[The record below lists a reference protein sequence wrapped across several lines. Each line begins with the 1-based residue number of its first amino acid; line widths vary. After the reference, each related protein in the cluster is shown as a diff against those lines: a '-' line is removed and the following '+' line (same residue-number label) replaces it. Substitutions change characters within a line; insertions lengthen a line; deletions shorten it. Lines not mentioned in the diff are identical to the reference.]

1 LHAVINV
8 WATYG
13 SNYPSSAYST
23 GVALAME
30 ASSCDDPPMAKA
42 SGSPIEPAVH
52 LKWAAKV
59 ADHDYAAAE
68 AYLSL
73 KLSEDDVAKAVRRLR
88 KGALTTRR
96 ANDILRAAGLT
107 AAPLDDPGVMKDL
120 IKAIEGERLSPVL
133 VLSAKKGADIADG
146 FHRVS
151 LVYRLDPYAEVPLKL
166 G

>member
-1 LHAVINV
+1 
-8 WATYG
+8 
-13 SNYPSSAYST
+13 
-23 GVALAME
+23 
-30 ASSCDDPPMAKA
+30 MAKE
-42 SGSPIEPAVH
+42 SGSPSEPAVH
-52 LKWAAKV
+52 IKWTADV

-73 KLSEDDVAKAVRRLR
+73 KLSEDDVAKAVGRLR

-120 IKAIEGERLSPVL
+120 IKVIEGERLSPVL
-133 VLSAKKGADIADG
+133 LLSGRKGADIADG

-151 LVYRLDPYAEVPLKL
+151 LVYRFDPYAEVPLKL